1 VSESMAHLDNL
12 TLEQLAEETLPP
24 EAVAEARLHLD
35 RCTRCAMELEAYQSL
50 FGLLEELP
58 RFAPSLGFADAVM
71 ARVEIAPQV
80 HPAAA
85 WLRRMVPS
93 SRRGWALIWVAVT
106 APVTPLIALV
116 LWLMAEPLLS
126 PATFAQ
132 YLMMRVQG
140 YTQAASALLM
150 ETVGAGF
157 FGYAELLQSNIQTVP
172 VGALLGVIGVLAIG
186 IPLSAWGLV
195 RLTRTPMGSVS
206 YAN

>member
-1 VSESMAHLDNL
+1 M

-24 EAVAEARLHLD
+24 HAAAEARLHLD
-35 RCTRCAMELEAYQSL
+35 RCMRCTMEFEAYQSL
-50 FGLLEELP
+50 FGLLGELP

-71 ARVEIAPQV
+71 ARVEITPQA
-80 HPAAA
+80 HPAFA
-85 WLRRMVPS
+85 WLRRLVPS

-116 LWLMAEPLLS
+116 LWLMAQPLLS

-132 YLMMRVQG
+132 YVMMRLQG
-140 YTQAASALLM
+140 YAQAGSAVLV

-157 FGYAELLQSNIQTVP
+157 FGYAELLYSNIQTVP
-172 VGALLGVIGVLAIG
+172 AGALLGVIGVLAIG